1 MKIRTS
7 PSPWRSRATHAPGL
21 VSRAS
26 CGVDVHGNV
35 AGFLVPPQSRRGSS
49 DVLSGVFIVASRP
62 GMSTQDGFVVSS
74 PGSSGAAPWFYVFC
88 EPYVYY
94 KNRCNHRDGTRL
106 CGPCSDACVLGRLG
120 GKAGCQSFL
129 AVSCAFWWFVVVV
142 NAPLVPPEHTSVARG
157 RR

>member
-1 MKIRTS
+1 
-7 PSPWRSRATHAPGL
+7 
-21 VSRAS
+21 
-26 CGVDVHGNV
+26 
-35 AGFLVPPQSRRGSS
+35 
-49 DVLSGVFIVASRP
+49 
-62 GMSTQDGFVVSS
+62 MSTQDGFVVSS

-142 NAPLVPPEHTSVARG
+142 NAPLVPPEISVSRG
-157 RR
+157 GAGEGRGVAVDGISAHVPSPPHPLASFFFAAFLEKYGGKNAM